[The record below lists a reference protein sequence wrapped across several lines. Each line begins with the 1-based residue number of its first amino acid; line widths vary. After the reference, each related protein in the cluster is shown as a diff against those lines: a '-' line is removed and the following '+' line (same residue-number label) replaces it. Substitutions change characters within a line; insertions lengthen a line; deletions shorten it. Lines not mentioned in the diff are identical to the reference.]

1 MALEKSTGKSLSHFI
16 PTPIAIVISNSDGF
30 FSISPT
36 FNQFQCYS
44 TWLSPLTLPFKQ
56 EMCQQGI
63 CSHYKKVVI
72 NFMSYC
78 ILFQCFISRKI
89 KFCTA
94 DMENVALDTISKVNN
109 LKMALF
115 LWPKICLKTKKKETK
130 TKNMWQKNKTLSLY
144 NFLDL

>member
-1 MALEKSTGKSLSHFI
+1 MALGKCTGKSFSHFI

-36 FNQFQCYS
+36 FNQFQCHS
-44 TWLSPLTLPFKQ
+44 TWVSPLTLPFKQ

-63 CSHYKKVVI
+63 WSHYKKVVI
-72 NFMSYC
+72 NF
-78 ILFQCFISRKI
+78 ILLHTFQWFISKKI

-94 DMENVALDTISKVNN
+94 DMENVALNTLSKVNN

-115 LWPKICLKTKKKETK
+115 LWPKICLKVKRK
-130 TKNMWQKNKTLSLY
+130 KNMWQKNKTLSVY
-144 NFLDL
+144 NFLAL